1 MPEEL
6 QPSLIM
12 GLFHSKR
19 EKKKQKQKER
29 KPTPPNFTSKGQ
41 TEIVYAQKTELSVHL
56 LTFIKTRAFD
66 IEV

>member
-19 EKKKQKQKER
+19 ENRKQKKER

-41 TEIVYAQKTELSVHL
+41 TKIVYAQKTELSVQL